1 MYIDKVGLEELIK
14 YHKAGFE
21 IIDGQYHNEGRGN
34 TINYVIEYYFYDLR
48 NNMKIVIK
56 LLMNSMYG
64 NIIIRPVETYTI
76 VKDNRDYFETYIS
89 YNYNY
94 IGSVIE
100 VNG

>member
-1 MYIDKVGLEELIK
+1 
-14 YHKAGFE
+14 
-21 IIDGQYHNEGRGN
+21 
-34 TINYVIEYYFYDLR
+34 
-48 NNMKIVIK
+48 
-56 LLMNSMYG
+56 MYG